1 MYVSDSIMVMLFFFE
16 KITQK
21 PLISNLDA
29 GVVYQ
34 FLLVKNTF
42 SNSFPQKSG
51 FVFEPKNLP

>member
-1 MYVSDSIMVMLFFFE
+1 MYVSDSIMVMFFFFE

-21 PLISNLDA
+21 PLISNLDV

-42 SNSFPQKSG
+42 SNCFPQKSG